1 MTYADLLN
9 KLIEENQQ
17 LLLEVERLKEEIKKS
32 SCSWQDESEPQ

>member
-32 SCSWQDESEPQ
+32 SCHEQDESEPQ

>member
-9 KLIEENQQ
+9 VLIKQNQQ

-32 SCSWQDESEPQ
+32 SCSWQDEAETQ